1 MADYRTNEE
10 QIERLKKW
18 WNENGKSVIGGI
30 ALGLISIFGWRGW
43 EVHLVEQGWQASDL
57 YEQMVIGIRE
67 AKEKGEES
75 ININI
80 IADQLKQD
88 YKGTTYSTFS
98 SLLQARDAV
107 ERDDIGSAI
116 IHLQWVL
123 DNTESDEFRNLTRLR
138 LSRLLLVEGD
148 RDAAL
153 TLVKKEDSGKFA
165 ASYHELRG
173 DILLQQGDADAAE
186 DAYTQ
191 ALATQNSTNGN
202 QSTVQMKLDDLG
214 TNQL

>member
-153 TLVKKEDSGKFA
+153 TLVEKEDSGKFA